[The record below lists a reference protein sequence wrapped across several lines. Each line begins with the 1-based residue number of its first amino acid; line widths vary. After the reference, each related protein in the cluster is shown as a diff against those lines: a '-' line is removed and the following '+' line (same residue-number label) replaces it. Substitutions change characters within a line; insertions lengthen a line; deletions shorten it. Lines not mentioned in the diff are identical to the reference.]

1 MDSRTIYEEEIYK
14 VKEAVTLVLPYPL
27 SKVNPEGK
35 VMLQN
40 LANALKSSP
49 APDLICLT
57 ESELQSLAT
66 LPPLMVLFGHRL
78 QELKPHLPSTFRS
91 SRVTLTQEADSLVGD
106 AEAKKELW
114 AAIRLMLAQKD

>member
-14 VKEAVTLVLPYPL
+14 VKEAITLVLPYPL
-27 SKVNPEGK
+27 SNVTPEGK

-40 LANALKSSP
+40 LANALKGSP
-49 APDLICLT
+49 APDIVFLT

-66 LPPLMVLFGHRL
+66 LPPIMVLFGHRL
-78 QELKPHLPSTFRS
+78 KELRPHLPSTFRG
-91 SRVTLTQEADSLVGD
+91 SRVTLTLEADSLVGD
-106 AEAKKELW
+106 AEAKKEVW

>member
-1 MDSRTIYEEEIYK
+1 MDSRAIYEEEVYK
-14 VKEAVTLVLPYPL
+14 IKEALTLVLPYPL
-27 SKVNPEGK
+27 SNVGSEGK

-40 LANALKSSP
+40 LANALKLSP
-49 APDLICLT
+49 APDIICLT
-57 ESELQSLAT
+57 EAELKSLSK
-66 LPPLMVLFGHRL
+66 LPPIMVLFGHRL
-78 QELKPHLPSTFRS
+78 EELKPHLPSNFRN